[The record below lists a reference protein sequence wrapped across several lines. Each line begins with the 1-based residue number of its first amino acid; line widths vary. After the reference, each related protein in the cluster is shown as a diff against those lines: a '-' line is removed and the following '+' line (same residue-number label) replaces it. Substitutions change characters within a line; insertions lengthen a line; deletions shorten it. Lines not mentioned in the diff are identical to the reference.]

1 MQDHDFANWL
11 KTAAR
16 SYNEPPPPDVNGM
29 WAEIERQ
36 HFAASSSAPVLVAET
51 SSDMS
56 TLSARHAPWWAQT
69 WLRVAAALIVGV
81 GLGRVSFAP
90 TAPAGSVVVA
100 SRATPTTDAR
110 AAQPPVMLPAL
121 SAPEA
126 NKYLGETV
134 ALLASLQSDTR
145 SARTDKQ
152 LIAGASDLLNTTRFL
167 LDSPNSRNPNVRGL
181 LEDLEL
187 VLVQI
192 VQLSNDGTADDVNL
206 IHQALEQRDVMPR
219 LRNAVANNYSAE

>member
-1 MQDHDFANWL
+1 MQDHEFDTWL
-11 KTAAR
+11 QTAAR
-16 SYNEPPPPDVNGM
+16 SYNEPPSPDVNGM
-29 WAEIERQ
+29 WDEIEQQ
-36 HFAASSSAPVLVAET
+36 HFAAPSGATVSIAEAPRTQT
-51 SSDMS
+51 SLQIGR
-56 TLSARHAPWWAQT
+56 TPWWTQT
-69 WLRVAAALIVGV
+69 WLRIAAALIVGV
-81 GLGRVSFAP
+81 GVGRMSF
-90 TAPAGSVVVA
+90 TPANPPVVA
-100 SRATPTTDAR
+100 TSAVAATDVRAV
-110 AAQPPVMLPAL
+110 QSPVMLPAL

-134 ALLASLQSDTR
+134 ALLASLQTDTR
-145 SARTDKQ
+145 TVSTNKQ
-152 LIAGASDLLNTTRFL
+152 LIRGASDLLNTTRFL

>member
-1 MQDHDFANWL
+1 MEDHEFNNWL

-16 SYNEPPPPDVNGM
+16 SYNEPPAPNVNGM
-29 WAEIERQ
+29 WAEIERE
-36 HFAASSSAPVLVAET
+36 HFESPSTASVRIAET
-51 SSDMS
+51 SPTAS
-56 TLSARHAPWWAQT
+56 TRSVRRSHWWNQS
-69 WLRVAAALIVGV
+69 WLRVAAALIIGVGV
-81 GLGRVSFAP
+81 GRISFAP
-90 TAPAGSVVVA
+90 TPPTVAAVNAVPSSDHRAG
-100 SRATPTTDAR
+100 
-110 AAQPPVMLPAL
+110 QPPVMLPAL

-145 SARTDKQ
+145 SARSDKQ

>member
-1 MQDHDFANWL
+1 MQDHDFDNWL
-11 KTAAR
+11 KKAAR
-16 SYNEPPPPDVNGM
+16 SYNEPPAPDVNGM
-29 WAEIERQ
+29 WAEIEQQ
-36 HFAASSSAPVLVAET
+36 HFVLPSTLPVLIAQASPTESRLGV
-51 SSDMS
+51 
-56 TLSARHAPWWAQT
+56 RHTHWWNQT
-69 WLRVAAALIVGV
+69 WLRVAAALVIGVGV
-81 GLGRVSFAP
+81 GRVSLSPA
-90 TAPAGSVVVA
+90 APAVVA
-100 SRATPTTDAR
+100 SHVVPSSETRAV
-110 AAQPPVMLPAL
+110 QPPVMLPAL
-121 SAPEA
+121 SAPAA